1 MNRPWEKP
9 CTGSKPSRRW
19 VTTVPSAGQTRKQ
32 ARILQC
38 SSQLNTRNVGIS
50 DCNYC
55 CKFISGGL
63 LRRLR
68 YNFLTIHPHAVS
80 KRLILA
86 DTILERTFFLP
97 MGIFL
102 DVMCFYTCAV
112 SHGAQS
118 VGSMSKRDEP
128 EKSTWVGNKFFQV
141 GAVRMESSV
150 YRYMCFKIILI
161 PVTAK

>member
-1 MNRPWEKP
+1 M
-9 CTGSKPSRRW
+9 GG
-19 VTTVPSAGQTRKQ
+19 VGG
-32 ARILQC
+32 I
-38 SSQLNTRNVGIS
+38 GIS

-55 CKFISGGL
+55 YKFISGGL

-68 YNFLTIHPHAVS
+68 YNFLTVHPHAVS

-128 EKSTWVGNKFFQV
+128 EKSTGHFLGRRVFLH
-141 GAVRMESSV
+141 
-150 YRYMCFKIILI
+150 MCSQSWNTERRVNEQKRR
-161 PVTAK
+161 A